1 MDDRMAPATEIS
13 QKHVVWGMMRRDQQ
27 DRRKETARVR
37 PDPFQVQVPRIGN
50 VPPNK
55 I

>member
-1 MDDRMAPATEIS
+1 MDNCMAPATEIS
-13 QKHVVWGMMRRDQQ
+13 QQHVVWGMMRRSQQ